1 MKRLARW
8 FSSHPL
14 RPALAMLLAISL
26 LGCSHWAWS
35 PPRADRQWYPYLA
48 RTPHVQMDAARFS
61 VSPVTQWTYDAAGP
75 VTQTYADAHF
85 AFSDLRNVWFVLE
98 PQPGMTY
105 AAHTFLLFEFGGDRL
120 LGVTIEARR
129 EEHEEYS
136 AIDGA
141 FNAYEL
147 AYLWGGSRDL
157 LTRRAVMLN
166 HEVFIYPIRISEEQK
181 RVLLTRLLQ
190 RTDDL
195 ERRPRFYNTLFS
207 NCTNE
212 LAKAT
217 DLKWH
222 YSYILTGYSDEHL
235 FEIGLIPGPDFAT
248 AHARS
253 DMSAFVRG
261 LNAHPP
267 ADFDAA
273 VLAELRRRN
282 APVSPPA
289 LSAARG

>member
-1 MKRLARW
+1 MKRIADW
-8 FSSHPL
+8 FSLHPL
-14 RPALAMLLAISL
+14 RPALAMLLAIAL
-26 LGCSHWAWS
+26 LGCTHWAWET
-35 PPRADRQWYPYLA
+35 PRLDRAWYPYLA
-48 RTPHVQMDAARFS
+48 RTPHVDVARDSFA
-61 VSPVTQWTYDAAGP
+61 VRPVTEWTYDANGP
-75 VTQTYADAHF
+75 LQEDYDAAHF
-85 AFSDLRNVWFVLE
+85 DFSALKNVWFVVE
-98 PQPGMTY
+98 PQPGMAY
-105 AAHTFLLFEFGGDRL
+105 AAHTFLLFEFEGDHL

-147 AYLWGGSRDL
+147 DYLWGGARDL

-166 HEVFIYPIRISEEQK
+166 HDVFIYPIRITDEQK
-181 RVLLTRLLQ
+181 RVLLSRLLR
-190 RTDDL
+190 RTADL
-195 ERRPRFYNTLFS
+195 ERHPRFYNTFFS

-217 DLKWH
+217 ELKWH
-222 YSYILTGYSDEHL
+222 PSYILTGYADEHL
-235 FEIGLIPGPDFAT
+235 FEIGLIPGPDFAA

-253 DMSAFVRG
+253 DMSAYIRQ

-267 ADFDAA
+267 VNFDAA

-282 APVSPPA
+282 
-289 LSAARG
+289 G